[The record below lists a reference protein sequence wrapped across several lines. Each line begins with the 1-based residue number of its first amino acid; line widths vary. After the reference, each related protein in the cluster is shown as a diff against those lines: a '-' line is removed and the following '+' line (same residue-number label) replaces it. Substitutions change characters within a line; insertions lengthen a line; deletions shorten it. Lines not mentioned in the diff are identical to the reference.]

1 MANYFGRF
9 FKKIYGG
16 AIVFLLNNL
25 YDINMYKKSSS
36 CIWKLFWLISIIISL
51 LILLSFG
58 CGGGGGSSTSYSST
72 LTWDPPT
79 TNADGTPL
87 IDLAGYKIYYGISSG
102 NFTIVIDVGNVT
114 TYKIENLNH
123 DTYYFA
129 VTAYDNSGNESGYSN
144 EVSKTIH

>member
-1 MANYFGRF
+1 ME
-9 FKKIYGG
+9 G
-16 AIVFLLNNL
+16 AIVFLLNKI

-36 CIWKLFWLISIIISL
+36 SIGKLFWLISIIISL

-58 CGGGGGSSTSYSST
+58 CGGGGGSSTSYSAT

-87 IDLAGYKIYYGISSG
+87 IELAGYKIYYGTLTR
-102 NFTIVIDVGNVT
+102 NYTKVINVGNIT
-114 TYKIENLNH
+114 TYTIKNLTP

>member
-1 MANYFGRF
+1 
-9 FKKIYGG
+9 
-16 AIVFLLNNL
+16 
-25 YDINMYKKSSS
+25 MYKKSSS

-87 IDLAGYKIYYGISSG
+87 TDLAGYKIYYGTSSG
-102 NFTIVIDVGNVT
+102 NYTKVIDVGDVT
-114 TYKIENLNH
+114 TYKVEGLNPG
-123 DTYYFA
+123 TYYFT
-129 VTAYDNSGNESGYSN
+129 VTAYDISGNESGYSN
-144 EVSKTIH
+144 EVSKTIK

>member
-1 MANYFGRF
+1 
-9 FKKIYGG
+9 
-16 AIVFLLNNL
+16 
-25 YDINMYKKSSS
+25 MYKKSSS

-58 CGGGGGSSTSYSST
+58 CGGGGGGGSSDNNPPAPQVNMAT

-87 IDLAGYKIYYGISSG
+87 TDLAGYKIYYGTLTR
-102 NFTIVIDVGNVT
+102 NYTKVINVGNVT
-114 TYKIENLNH
+114 TYTIENLNP

-144 EVSKTIH
+144 EVSKIIH